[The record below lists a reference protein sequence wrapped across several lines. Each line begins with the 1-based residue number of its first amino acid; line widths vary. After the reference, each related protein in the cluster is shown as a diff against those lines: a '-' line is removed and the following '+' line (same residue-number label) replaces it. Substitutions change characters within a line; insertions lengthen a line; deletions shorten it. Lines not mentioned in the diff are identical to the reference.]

1 MVKRYY
7 VTEEYVTFINNL
19 NCDTSKIEYDAAD
32 IITEFDV
39 ARIARV
45 TDVPT
50 SDIINMLQETEPMC
64 KCVFINTSREG
75 YEPRQCPATLSV
87 GELRSILAMSDDDM
101 PVYLRNDKGYTFG
114 SIGECDIFEGYD
126 TYD

>member
-7 VTEEYVTFINNL
+7 VTEKYVTFINEL
-19 NCDTSKIEYDAAD
+19 NCDTSKIEYDEAD

-39 ARIARV
+39 ARISRV
-45 TDVPT
+45 TNAPT
-50 SDIINMLQETEPMC
+50 SDIIDMLQETEPMC
-64 KCVFINTSREG
+64 ECVFINTSREG

-87 GELRSILAMSDDDM
+87 GELRSILAQYDDDM
-101 PVYLRNDKGYTFG
+101 PVYLRNDNGYTFG
-114 SIGECDIFEGYD
+114 SIGERDILDGYD